1 LGWAETMDADR
12 QVKMKVSDKKF
23 FMTQSSFSR

>member
-1 LGWAETMDADR
+1 LGWAEPMDAKR

-23 FMTQSSFSR
+23 FMKQDTCGR